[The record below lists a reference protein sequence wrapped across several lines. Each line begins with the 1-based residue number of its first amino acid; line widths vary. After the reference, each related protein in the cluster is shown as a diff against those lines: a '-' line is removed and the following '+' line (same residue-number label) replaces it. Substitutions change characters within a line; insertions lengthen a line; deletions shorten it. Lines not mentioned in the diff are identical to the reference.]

1 MAYLGAGITRFNT
14 ADDLTVTG
22 DAQIDTNT
30 LVVDSTNNRVGI
42 LNASPATA
50 LDVTGTLT
58 ADDIVLS
65 GGMSKTG
72 DLTFDISG
80 DINLDADGGDINFLD
95 GGTLYGF
102 MAKSNN
108 DLLLGNG
115 IQDGDVLIRGND
127 GGSNITALSFDISAA
142 GAATFNSDV
151 GVGMTPDSA
160 VRLSVSGAVGSTNGS
175 NSAPTHTFYGDP
187 DTGMYRSGANALSFA
202 TGGSHRMTINSSGQV
217 GIGDAP
223 SQKLHVTGGGSS
235 PQLRLTGSSGNID
248 FYSYTDGALY
258 INNAAGTTLG
268 LLANRDAYFNR
279 NVGIGDSS
287 PSSQY
292 EKNLQIHTTS
302 NTAGASLHITD
313 GTSGSTNTDGFHL
326 VLATG
331 TPYLW
336 NRENTSMIF
345 GTNATERMRILAG
358 GGLTFNGDTAAA
370 NALDDYEEGT
380 WTPTVLGISAGATV
394 TSATGYYTKIGNV
407 CHVTFELHM
416 TVTTISGSNIR
427 FNLPVTGKSGLG
439 QNVQGGRLMRSS
451 ALTTTAADQISF
463 GIYNQSNLYL
473 YNLGGGVIYSPSD
486 FQTGLISG
494 NFQYLTT

>member
-1 MAYLGAGITRFNT
+1 
-14 ADDLTVTG
+14 
-22 DAQIDTNT
+22 IDTNT

-127 GGSNITALSFDISAA
+127 GGSNITALSFDMSAA

-235 PQLRLTGSSGNID
+235 PQLRL
-248 FYSYTDGALY
+248 
-258 INNAAGTTLG
+258 
-268 LLANRDAYFNR
+268 
-279 NVGIGDSS
+279 
-287 PSSQY
+287 
-292 EKNLQIHTTS
+292 
-302 NTAGASLHITD
+302 
-313 GTSGSTNTDGFHL
+313 
-326 VLATG
+326 
-331 TPYLW
+331 
-336 NRENTSMIF
+336 
-345 GTNATERMRILAG
+345 
-358 GGLTFNGDTAAA
+358 
-370 NALDDYEEGT
+370 
-380 WTPTVLGISAGATV
+380 
-394 TSATGYYTKIGNV
+394 
-407 CHVTFELHM
+407 
-416 TVTTISGSNIR
+416 
-427 FNLPVTGKSGLG
+427 
-439 QNVQGGRLMRSS
+439 
-451 ALTTTAADQISF
+451 
-463 GIYNQSNLYL
+463 
-473 YNLGGGVIYSPSD
+473 
-486 FQTGLISG
+486 
-494 NFQYLTT
+494 